1 MYTVVVL
8 EFFDTVLQVLF
19 GRISSQETMQLSHI
33 VSLKVCCHSHSDD
46 DDDVNDDDDVM
57 TVMMN
62 GIVTVRVSNK
72 FQIYAILATNKNIS

>member
-1 MYTVVVL
+1 MKLSNSGRRYRKDVNNKDEASPQMSLSTKRLELEDGTV
-8 EFFDTVLQVLF
+8 D
-19 GRISSQETMQLSHI
+19 
-33 VSLKVCCHSHSDD
+33 DD
-46 DDDVNDDDDVM
+46 DDDVNDDDDAM